1 MEKLIET
8 VVLFYTPLFLG
19 FLFEKYVKVSESFS
33 RDLSRLVLYVLLPAL
48 LFDSIYTKSI
58 GGSFGEL
65 AVLTVFAV
73 FTVLFFLLISRLLF
87 KKRFELSMTLFYGN
101 AGYLPIPIAYTLWG
115 AEAVSLI
122 GFYIIGNNVLSNI
135 LIPVLSAGDIKRG
148 LDRLKKFPPLY
159 AVFLALILAL
169 LKVEI
174 PGLFLKTVG
183 SVGDLAPS
191 LALLVLGLDIASYG
205 SFDKDG
211 LKVYLARQAFSPVIP
226 LLAFSLGM
234 RGLPLYV
241 LVLEVPMSPAISN
254 VILAQEYD
262 IKPEKVSRVVLTSTT
277 LTILT
282 TIPVLTLLFNTIL
295 I

>member
-8 VVLFYTPLFLG
+8 VMLFYTPLLLG

-33 RDLSRLVLYVLLPAL
+33 KDLSKLVLYVLLPAL

-65 AVLTVFAV
+65 VVLTVFAV

-87 KKRFELSMTLFYGN
+87 KKSLELSMTLFYGN
-101 AGYLPIPIAYTLWG
+101 AGYLPIAIAYTLWG
-115 AEAVSLI
+115 ADAISLI
-122 GFYIIGNNVLSNI
+122 GFYIIGNNILSNI

-148 LDRLKKFPPLY
+148 LDRLKRFPPLY
-159 AVFLALILAL
+159 AVFLALVLAL

-174 PGLFLKTVG
+174 PGLILKTVG

-211 LKVYLARQAFSPVIP
+211 LKVYLVRQVFSPILP

-241 LVLEVPMSPAISN
+241 LVLEAPMSPAISN

-295 I
+295 K

>member
-8 VVLFYTPLFLG
+8 VVLFYTPLLLG

-65 AVLTVFAV
+65 TVLTVFAV

-87 KKRFELSMTLFYGN
+87 KERLELSMTLFYGN

-115 AEAVSLI
+115 ADAVSLI
-122 GFYIIGNNVLSNI
+122 GFYIIGNNILSNI
-135 LIPVLSAGDIKRG
+135 LIPLLSAGEIREG
-148 LDRLKKFPPLY
+148 FDRLKKFPPIY
-159 AVFLALILAL
+159 AVFLALTLAL

-174 PGLFLKTVG
+174 PGLFLKAVS

-205 SFDKDG
+205 SFDREG
-211 LKVYLARQAFSPVIP
+211 LKVYLARQAFSPIIP
-226 LLAFSLGM
+226 LLAFSLGI
-234 RGLPLYV
+234 RGLPFYV
-241 LVLEVPMSPAISN
+241 LVLEAPMSPAVSN

-262 IKPEKVSRVVLTSTT
+262 IKPEKVSRIVLTSTT

-282 TIPVLTLLFNTIL
+282 TIPILTLLFHTIL
-295 I
+295 K